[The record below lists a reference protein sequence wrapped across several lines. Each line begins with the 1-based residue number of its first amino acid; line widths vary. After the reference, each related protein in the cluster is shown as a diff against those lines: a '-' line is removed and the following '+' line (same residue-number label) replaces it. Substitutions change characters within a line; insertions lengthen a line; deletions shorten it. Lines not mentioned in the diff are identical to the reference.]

1 MKTLLKITVLMAAT
15 SLLTCCTPDKE
26 NSLDINFN
34 TDVPGKRVFEF
45 HNIEN
50 HAVLKEALTNP
61 FQVKQNGNEIPSQL
75 LFDPVAKSHS
85 LLIYPKADNETEIT
99 FSAGTEISQSDYAQL
114 ADAELWVKTGGE
126 FVDGIYEGGDG
137 FSEVDSLRVPDEC
150 TDHSLF
156 IKYEGPGWESNL
168 VGYRFYLDWRN
179 AVDIYGKKTND
190 LVLEGV
196 GQDGYESYHEM
207 QEWGMDVLK
216 VGTSLGIGSIG
227 YWNGEAAER
236 VAKTDS
242 VICKVLSKG
251 PLRSMIETSYYG
263 WETADFKTN
272 CTSYISIDAN
282 SRLSKQRLIF
292 DEAPANVCTGIHI
305 ADSCE
310 VIKIEKEN
318 WVALATWGKQSLNN
332 DNLGMVVF
340 APATLFEKF
349 ETDTENEVVVL
360 KPENNEVTW
369 FFGACWELEPNGI
382 ATLDAFKAYIGQQL
396 ELLNNPDIEI

>member
-1 MKTLLKITVLMAAT
+1 MKTLLKISSLMIAML
-15 SLLTCCTPDKE
+15 LLTCCNPKNNNTLVVEFNENVPDQ
-26 NSLDINFN
+26 
-34 TDVPGKRVFEF
+34 RVFEF
-45 HNIEN
+45 HDIEN

-61 FQVKQNGNEIPSQL
+61 FLIKQGEKEIPSQVI
-75 LFDPVAKSHS
+75 FNPANKTHS
-85 LLIYPKADNETEIT
+85 LLIYPIAENKTEIT
-99 FSAGTEISQSDYAQL
+99 FNAGTEVSQSEYTQL

-137 FSEVDSLRVPDEC
+137 FTEVDSLRVPDVC
-150 TDHSLF
+150 TDHSLY

-190 LVLEGV
+190 MVLEDV

-207 QEWGMDVLK
+207 QDWGMDVLK

-242 VICKVLSKG
+242 VICKVLSNG

-263 WETADFKTN
+263 WETADFKSN

-292 DEAPANVCTGIHI
+292 DEAPANVCTGIHL
-305 ADSCE
+305 DETCE

-332 DNLGMVVF
+332 DNLGLVVF
-340 APATLFEKF
+340 APAESFERF
-349 ETDTENEVVVL
+349 ETDVENEVVVL
-360 KPENNEVTW
+360 KPENNEVAW
-369 FFGACWELEPNGI
+369 YFGACWELEPDGI
-382 ATLDAFKAYIGQQL
+382 TTLDAFKAYIDEQL
-396 ELLNNPDIEI
+396 ELLNNPDVEI